1 MKLFYSIAFVLIGS
15 TAYAQSSTNNSLG
28 LALPSAPQNY
38 QSDSFRSGNLDCSN
52 AIGSATQLE
61 FGVTGLIRNDD
72 LGSVNH
78 FINQGGNGS
87 RVGDVGV
94 YARIVIPL
102 GGPKERINCN
112 DLYQLELQTK
122 RLEVMR
128 LEQEV
133 QELRRLQFEN

>member
-1 MKLFYSIAFVLIGS
+1 MRLFYTIVFVLIGS
-15 TAYAQSSTNNSLG
+15 TAFAQNSSNNSLG
-28 LALPSAPQNY
+28 LTLPSAPQSY
-38 QSDSFRSGNLDCSN
+38 QSDSFRSGELDCSN
-52 AIGSATQLE
+52 AIGSATNLE

-72 LGSVNH
+72 IGFNNIGSS
-78 FINQGGNGS
+78 S
-87 RVGDVGV
+87 RAGDIGV

-112 DLYQLELQTK
+112 DLYEIELQRK

-128 LEQEV
+128 LEQEL

>member
-1 MKLFYSIAFVLIGS
+1 MRLFYTIVFVLIGS
-15 TAYAQSSTNNSLG
+15 TAFAQNSSNNSLG
-28 LALPSAPQNY
+28 LSLPAAPQNY
-38 QSDSFRSGNLDCSN
+38 QSDSFRSGELDCSN
-52 AIGSATQLE
+52 AIGSATNLE

-72 LGSVNH
+72 IGFNNIGSS
-78 FINQGGNGS
+78 S
-87 RVGDVGV
+87 RAGDIGV

-112 DLYQLELQTK
+112 DLYEIELQRK

-128 LEQEV
+128 LEQEL

>member
-1 MKLFYSIAFVLIGS
+1 MRLFYTIVFVLMGS
-15 TAYAQSSTNNSLG
+15 SALAQNSTNNSLG
-28 LALPSAPQNY
+28 LSLPAAPQSY
-38 QSDSFRSGNLDCSN
+38 QSDSFRSGELDCSN
-52 AIGSATQLE
+52 AIGSATNLE

-72 LGSVNH
+72 IGFNNIGPS
-78 FINQGGNGS
+78 S
-87 RVGDVGV
+87 RAGDIGV

-112 DLYQLELQTK
+112 DLYEIELQRK

-128 LEQEV
+128 LEQEL